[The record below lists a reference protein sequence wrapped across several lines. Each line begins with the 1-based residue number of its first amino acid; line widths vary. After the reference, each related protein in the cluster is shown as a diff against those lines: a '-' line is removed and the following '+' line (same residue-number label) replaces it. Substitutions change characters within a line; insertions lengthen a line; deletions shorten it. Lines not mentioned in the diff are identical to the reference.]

1 MRIIVFFCYND
12 YVKGS
17 KSMSNYK
24 KILGGLLAA
33 AVGDAMGA
41 ATETRNTDQ
50 IKERFGGFVMDFITP
65 PDDVFARGFKR
76 GSVTDD
82 FSLAYYTAMA
92 IINHKG
98 IINNT
103 TAHAALINWA
113 KTPYYRLAGPTTNVA
128 INRILGKEDTDS
140 GVFKPAY
147 DNLKGTNGGAMKI
160 APVGLASGG
169 DVDKAIKNAITI
181 CKPTHNNSTSLS
193 GACAVAAAV
202 AQALNKDATV
212 DSMISAGLKGALE
225 GEKHGIQLANPS
237 VYKRILLAV
246 NIGKRCKNDIVK
258 AMKELSDIIG
268 CGLSAAEA
276 VPTAFGL
283 LAASEGDVEK
293 AVIAAVNIGNDTD
306 TIATIVGAMAGT
318 LNSYY
323 NKKQLELIN
332 QVNRFDLE
340 YIADKLVNLYE

>member
-1 MRIIVFFCYND
+1 
-12 YVKGS
+12 
-17 KSMSNYK
+17 
-24 KILGGLLAA
+24 
-33 AVGDAMGA
+33 
-41 ATETRNTDQ
+41 EQ
-50 IKERFGGFVMDFITP
+50 IKERFGGFVMDFIAP

-103 TAHAALINWA
+103 TAHAALINWS
-113 KTPYYRLAGPTTNVA
+113 KTPYYRLAGPTTCLA
-128 INRILGKEDTDS
+128 INRIMGKEEPYS
-140 GVFKPAY
+140 NSFKPTY
-147 DNLKGTNGGAMKI
+147 DNLRGSNGGAMKI

-169 DVDKAIKNAITI
+169 DVAKAIEDALTI
-181 CKPTHNNSTSLS
+181 CKPTHNNSTALS

-202 AQALNKDATV
+202 AQALNEEATV
-212 DSMISAGLKGALE
+212 DSMIEAGLKGALE
-225 GEKHGIQLANPS
+225 GEKHGLQLANPS
-237 VYKRILLAV
+237 VYKRIILAV
-246 NIGKRCKNDIVK
+246 NIGRRCQDDIVK

-283 LAASEGDVEK
+283 LAASAGDVEK

-306 TIATIVGAMAGT
+306 TIATIVGAMTGT
-318 LNSYY
+318 LNGYY
-323 NKKQLELIN
+323 NKRQLDLIN
-332 QVNRFDLE
+332 QVNKFDLE
-340 YIADKLVNLYE
+340 YIADKLTNLYE

>member
-1 MRIIVFFCYND
+1 
-12 YVKGS
+12 
-17 KSMSNYK
+17 MSNYK

-50 IKERFGGFVMDFITP
+50 IKERFGGFVMDFIAP

-103 TAHAALINWA
+103 TAHAALINWS
-113 KTPYYRLAGPTTNVA
+113 KTPYYKLAGPTTCAA
-128 INRILGKEDTDS
+128 INRILGKEESNPD
-140 GVFKPAY
+140 VFKPAY

-169 DVDKAIKNAITI
+169 DIDKAIKDAITI
-181 CKPTHNNSTSLS
+181 CKPTHNNSTALS

-202 AQALNKDATV
+202 AEALNENATI
-212 DSMISAGLKGALE
+212 DSMVEAGLKGALE

-246 NIGKRCKNDIVK
+246 NIAKRCKDDIVNT
-258 AMKELSDIIG
+258 MQELSDLIG

-283 LAASEGDVEK
+283 LVASDGDVEK

-306 TIATIVGAMAGT
+306 TIATIAGAMCGT
-318 LNSYY
+318 LSSYY
-323 NKKQLELIN
+323 NKKQLDLIN

-340 YIADKLVNLYE
+340 YIADKLGQLYE